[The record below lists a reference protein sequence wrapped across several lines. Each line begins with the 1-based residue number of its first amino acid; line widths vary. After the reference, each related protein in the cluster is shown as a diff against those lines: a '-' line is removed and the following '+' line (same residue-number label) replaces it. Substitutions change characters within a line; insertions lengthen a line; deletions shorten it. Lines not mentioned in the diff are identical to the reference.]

1 MLIGQLA
8 EKSGLSR
15 DTIRFYE
22 KEAFIQ
28 AITRNNGYK
37 DYPEQTLQQL
47 ELIKTAKALG
57 FSLAE
62 IKQVSLLLAQGA
74 VPGTRVQQALQDK
87 IAMIDEKLAKL
98 QDMRQLLMSAAQ
110 GADCPLQQDCE
121 LPALLPSL
129 LVRQK

>member
-15 DTIRFYE
+15 DTLRFYE
-22 KEAFIQ
+22 KENFIQ

-37 DYPEQTLQQL
+37 DYSEQTLQQL

-62 IKQVSLLLAQGA
+62 IKQVSLLLAQGEI
-74 VPGTRVQQALQDK
+74 PGTQVQQALQAK
-87 IAMIDEKLAKL
+87 IALVDEKLAKL
-98 QDMRQLLMSAAQ
+98 QQMRLLLLNALQ
-110 GADCPLQQDCE
+110 GADCPLRQDCD
-121 LPALLPSL
+121 LPSFE
-129 LVRQK
+129 

>member
-22 KEAFIQ
+22 KEDFIQ
-28 AITRNNGYK
+28 AITRHNGYK

-47 ELIKTAKALG
+47 ELIKAAKMLG

-62 IKQVSLLLAQGA
+62 IKQVSLLLAQGEI
-74 VPGTRVQQALQDK
+74 PGARLQQALQAK
-87 IAMIDEKLAKL
+87 IAVVDDKLTKL
-98 QDMRQLLMSAAQ
+98 QQMRQLLVNAAQ
-110 GADCPLQQDCE
+110 GADCPLRQDCD
-121 LPALLPSL
+121 LPTLE
-129 LVRQK
+129 